1 MPPVNPNSMER
12 VAPSRPEIMPRGRPK
27 FRPQP
32 EWIMGTMA
40 STMMAFQL
48 KRLMTLVICVAKST
62 PATGAR
68 MNISSKKPV
77 MIRRGTP

>member
-1 MPPVNPNSMER
+1 
-12 VAPSRPEIMPRGRPK
+12 
-27 FRPQP
+27 
-32 EWIMGTMA
+32 MGTMA
-40 STMMAFQL
+40 STIMAFQL

-77 MIRRGTP
+77 MIRRARHSC